1 MLHKQKCKQD
11 YVASGCPWT
20 VKVPRALALLVCLFF
35 SVATVSKV
43 HAFELFGY
51 HLWGEKSEDTE
62 DTLAGVP
69 DPTPYRVDFHV
80 VGEDDKRPSKIEKEL
95 QSVSLLVQDIDDL
108 PSGASGTLARATQD
122 FQRLIGKLYE
132 DGYYGALVQ
141 IAVEGMPLN
150 QVIVHPEKITERPI
164 PITVEITQGPQFTF
178 GAADV
183 TYEGPATN
191 NGLDLPTA
199 EKLGLIE
206 GEPALSAKVL
216 DAESNAVDFLKDNGY
231 PFARVSNR
239 QLLANHASQ
248 TLKVKLDIVSGAY
261 ALFGPVS
268 VTGTEEMDPDFVR
281 TYANLPRGE
290 QWDAKVISRA
300 QKRLRDLEVFSSI
313 RFEPAGEID
322 PNGELPI
329 TIIVA
334 ERPKKVFGFG
344 ANYSSNEGIGVDGYW
359 RHRNL
364 FGKAERLSLTGSVGQ
379 LNAVDNEQIEYAARL
394 SFEKPGVIGPLTAFT
409 TSVAAVQ
416 ENPDN
421 FRSTSL
427 SYDAYLSR
435 EFTKNLEARI
445 GAEVYFANERD
456 VFGRNDYFLLGI
468 PADMTYDSREDTL
481 NPTNGVWARLFFE
494 PAYDALGNTEN
505 LYSRGSIA
513 SYYPI
518 AGDDRVVLAGRV
530 SAGAIIAPSVPAVPA
545 ARRFFL
551 GGGGTIRGYAYKNVG
566 PRIDD
571 EVTGGRSFFL
581 LNGEVRTRITEN
593 IGLVGFIDAGAAY
606 LTQFPNFDLPLSV
619 GVGGGVRYFTPVG
632 PLRLD
637 VGVPLQPKR
646 NDPPLAL
653 YIGLSQAF

>member
-1 MLHKQKCKQD
+1 M
-11 YVASGCPWT
+11 
-20 VKVPRALALLVCLFF
+20 VPRVAAVLFCLCF
-35 SVATVSKV
+35 SVATFSQAD
-43 HAFELFGY
+43 AFELFGY

-69 DPTPYRVDFHV
+69 DPTPYSVDFHV
-80 VGEDDKRPSKIEKEL
+80 VGEDDQHPSKVEKEL

-108 PSGASGTLARATQD
+108 PSGPSGVLARATQD
-122 FQRLIGKLYE
+122 FERLIGKLYE

-141 IAVEGMPLN
+141 ITVEGMPLN
-150 QVIVHPEKITERPI
+150 QVVLHPERITERPI
-164 PITVEITQGPQFTF
+164 PITVNINQGPQFTF

-183 TYEGPATN
+183 TYEGPATT

-199 EKLGLIE
+199 EKLGLMK
-206 GEPALSAKVL
+206 GKPALSAEVL
-216 DAESNAVDFLKDNGY
+216 DAESEAVSFLKDNGY
-231 PFARVSNR
+231 PFARIGNR

-261 ALFGPVS
+261 ARFGPVS

-300 QKRLRDLEVFSSI
+300 QSRLRDLEVFSSI
-313 RFEPAGEID
+313 RFEPADDID
-322 PNGELPI
+322 QNGELPI

-379 LNAVDNEQIEYAARL
+379 LNAVDNEQVEYAARL
-394 SFEKPGVIGPLTAFT
+394 TFEKPGVIGPLTAFS

-435 EFTKNLEARI
+435 EFTENLEARI
-445 GAEVYFANERD
+445 GAEVYFANESD

-468 PADMTYDSREDTL
+468 PADLTYDSREDTL
-481 NPTNGVWARLFFE
+481 NPTNGVLARLFFE

-513 SYYPI
+513 SYLPI
-518 AGDDRVVLAGRV
+518 VGDDRVVLAGRV

-566 PRIDD
+566 PRIND

-593 IGLVGFIDAGAAY
+593 IGLVGFLDAGAAY

-637 VGVPLQPKR
+637 IGVPLQPKS